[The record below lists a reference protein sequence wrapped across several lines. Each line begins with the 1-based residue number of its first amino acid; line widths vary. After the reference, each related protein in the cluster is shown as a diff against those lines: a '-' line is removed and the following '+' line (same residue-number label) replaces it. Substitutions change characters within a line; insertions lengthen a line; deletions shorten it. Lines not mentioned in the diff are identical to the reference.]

1 MATGA
6 YVAYYRVSTA
16 KQGSSGLGLEA
27 QQEAVRAYLNGGD
40 WRLVAEVTEV
50 ESGKKG
56 DRPKLREAM
65 RLCRLHGA
73 TLVIA
78 KLDRL
83 SRDAH
88 FLLGLQKEGV
98 EFIAVDNP
106 HANRLTIHILA
117 AVAEDEAKRI
127 SERTKAALAAAKARG
142 VKLGGHRG
150 ATLTDAVR
158 AAGRASRAAKAS
170 SRADDLAPVL
180 AELREAGVSSLGG
193 LAKALNERGIPTAR
207 GAQGRWTAVQVS
219 RVLARL

>member
-1 MATGA
+1 MAAGSF
-6 YVAYYRVSTA
+6 VAYYRVSTA

-27 QQEAVRAYLNGGD
+27 QQKAVRDYLNGGD
-40 WRLVAEVTEV
+40 WKLVAEVTEI
-50 ESGKKG
+50 ESGKRS
-56 DRPKLREAM
+56 DRPKLDQAM

-73 TLVIA
+73 TLLIA

-88 FLLGLQKEGV
+88 FLLGLQKAGV

-142 VKLGGHRG
+142 VTLGGNRG
-150 ATLTDAVR
+150 VELTETVREAGRTAQKAKAMAR
-158 AAGRASRAAKAS
+158 AA
-170 SRADDLAPVL
+170 DLAPMIR
-180 AELREAGVSSLGG
+180 ELEAHGITSLGAI
-193 LAKALNERGIPTAR
+193 AKALNERGVPTAK
-207 GAQGRWTAVQVS
+207 GKAWSAAQIL
-219 RVLARL
+219 RVRNKLEY